1 MMSLQTDYT
10 RSLKEKTE
18 RLKNGLA
25 KISRDHLCSGLI
37 PTPIT
42 KGFRS
47 RAKYKIFGNPESFS
61 IKGTD
66 PIQGEVPY
74 KDALWM
80 MPSWGRKLVIE
91 IVAIIS
97 DKLSY
102 FWVDGFEVQL
112 AHGNRHAHVTLSVK
126 RQDRKS
132 YAELAEFM
140 LDNVSSLEGVSIPSK
155 KQYLG
160 KSYLLHNIDKKNFY
174 AQYAAFFQSNVC
186 LTTWLV
192 NEVKHKCQKLDF
204 YRILDLYCGVGLFSL
219 SIAENTTPVLGV
231 DINKRAIDSAWLN
244 AKNLGFGQVSFLCCP
259 VENFLQNA
267 SISPNDLVIIDPP
280 RSGCPES
287 LIHIISKR
295 KPDFICSISCDL
307 PSHIRDLEHWIGNGY
322 DVQSIAALDMF
333 PFTEFLE
340 TVAFLQR
347 RN

>member
-1 MMSLQTDYT
+1 MSLQTDYT
-10 RSLKEKTE
+10 RSLKEKIE

-25 KISRDHLCSGLI
+25 KISSDHLCSGLI

-42 KGFRS
+42 KGYRS
-47 RAKYKIFGNPESFS
+47 RAKYKVFGNPESFS

-66 PIQGEVPY
+66 PIHGEVPY
-74 KDALWM
+74 EDALWM
-80 MPSWGRKLVIE
+80 MPSWGKKLVIQ
-91 IVAIIS
+91 IVEIIS
-97 DKLSY
+97 DKLSH

-112 AHGNRHAHVTLSVK
+112 AHGNRHAHVTISVK

-140 LDNVSSLEGVSIPSK
+140 LDNVSSLDGVSIPSK
-155 KQYLG
+155 KQDLG
-160 KSYLLHNIDKKNFY
+160 KSYLLHNIGKKNFY
-174 AQYAAFFQSNVC
+174 AQYAAFFQCNVC
-186 LTTWLV
+186 LTTRLV
-192 NEVKHKCQKLDF
+192 NEVKHKCQNLDF

-231 DINKRAIDSAWLN
+231 DINKRAIDSARLN

-267 SISPNDLVIIDPP
+267 SISPNDLVITDPP

-287 LIHIISKR
+287 SIHIISKR

-307 PSHIRDLEHWIGNGY
+307 PSHIRDLKLWIGNGY
-322 DVQSIAALDMF
+322 LVRSIAALDIF